1 MSITLEELER
11 VAEDIKQDFKDCV
24 QDSHTHSEALGVA
37 TAMQMLIRHFR
48 EIKEK

>member
-11 VAEDIKQDFKDCV
+11 AAEDIKQDFKDSV
-24 QDSHTHSEALGVA
+24 QDSHTDSEAFGAV

-48 EIKEK
+48 EIKE